1 MVVLERLADAE
12 RNGHR
17 VLAVMRGSA
26 VNQDGASNGL
36 TAPNGPSQQRVIM
49 QALANAKLSPQQIA
63 VVEGHGTGTTLG
75 DPIEAQALLTTYGR
89 NRPADSPLWLGSI
102 KSNIGHTQAAAGV
115 AGVIKMVLAMRH
127 GVLPRT
133 LHVDEPSSQVDWSAG
148 AVSLLTEEVS
158 WQRNGEPRR
167 AGVSSFGISG
177 TNAHVILE
185 EAPPPQEPFRL
196 KDGQRGAENGSVAW
210 VLSGR
215 GEDALVAQAARLAG
229 FLEAGSD
236 LAALDVGL
244 SLAHRPALEHRA
256 VLMGAESEHLREGLA
271 ALARAERAPN
281 VVQGIAAGG
290 GERLAVMFTGQ
301 GAQRVGMGSEL
312 YRSLPAFAEAFDEVC
327 LHMDQHLGRSLRG
340 VVFGEGRETTDTPSE
355 RGLLDD
361 TLFTQASL
369 FALEVAIYRLVESWG
384 LEPDFLI
391 GHSIGELVGAFVAGV
406 FSLEDACRLVAA
418 RGRLMAGLP
427 AGGAMVAVQ
436 ASEEELLPTL
446 EGLEDDVALAG
457 VNGPTA
463 MVISGEETAVLRV
476 AAIWEQQG
484 RKTRQLRVSHAFH
497 SPRMDGML
505 DAFRTVAE
513 DVSFKEP
520 AIPLVSNLTGE
531 ALAGELCTAE
541 YWVRHVREPVRF
553 ADGIRWLDR
562 HGVSSFLEMGP
573 DGVLSGMVD
582 ECLSESLEDR
592 RAVSS
597 VAAPALRG
605 DRPELSTLHRALA
618 QMWVR
623 GCAVD
628 WTAMYDSLDAR
639 QRVELPPYAFQRK
652 HYWLHAARGK
662 GDLASV
668 GQVESEHPLL
678 AAAVR
683 LGGGQGLLFTG
694 RLSLED
700 HPWLRDHAV
709 MGAVLLPGTAFVE
722 LALSA
727 GEEAGLARVEELTIE
742 TPLVLTE
749 HEDAQL
755 QVFVGEMDGEGVRP
769 IAIYSRSSSDA
780 VRGSGD
786 DWVRHASGLLSAGA
800 ALERRGDRRDDFGAL
815 SGSWPPAG
823 ARPMEID
830 HLYDR
835 LAEVGFDYGPEFRA
849 VRGAWS
855 CEGDLF
861 AEVRLSDDRYA
872 EADAF
877 GLHPALLD
885 SAFHVGLVPSSDE
898 ASEDSGPSLPFC
910 WHGVELYTGGAR
922 ALRVRLR
929 AEGAEQYSL
938 LVADQSG
945 EPVASVESL
954 LGRVASTAHI
964 EKAAARDRDS
974 LLTLGWE
981 VHATLQAN
989 AHDSSWAL
997 LSGADDLVEALVQT
1011 GGRLDV
1017 YSGLDAFRDSI
1028 DGGGEVPDCVLFDVA
1043 GKSRSAGAEDL
1054 HAATHEVARSVLSV
1068 VQTWLADER
1077 LASGRLVLLTHGAVA
1092 VQSGEPLVQLEGS
1105 PAWGLVR
1112 SAQAE
1117 HPGRFVLVDTDSQT
1131 ASLHGLLAEIEGAI
1145 ADEESQLAIR
1155 HGVAYAPRLIRIGD
1169 RAPRQDQGLTGV
1181 TPAIDAQAGTVVG
1194 MADGLDTA
1202 FMDAQ
1207 GTVLITG
1214 GTGGLGGALALNLV
1228 IDRGVRHLVLVSRRG
1243 SEAEG
1248 ALELQA
1254 QLQEHGA
1261 HVGIAACDVSDRDQ
1275 LRTVI
1280 ESISAEH
1287 PLRAVVHTAGITDN
1301 ALVDSLTVEQL
1312 EQVLTTKANGALLL
1326 HELTIDHELDAFVL
1340 FSSMAGVTGGP
1351 GQGNYAAANAFLDAL
1366 ACQRRAQGL
1375 PATSL
1380 AWGLWSD
1387 IGMGRSLGEAEMR
1400 RMAGTSSLG
1409 VISPEEGLALFG
1421 PALASGEAVVLP
1433 VRLDRAVLRSEARSG
1448 ALPPL
1453 IRGLA
1458 GVQVRKRSSQSET
1471 LSQRL
1476 AGISGSERTTIV
1488 ENLVRGEVAGV
1499 LGYSSGL
1506 EVDPSATLKDLGFD
1520 SLAAVELRNSLGA
1533 LTGLRLPATL
1543 VFDYPTCVALTG
1555 YLLASL
1561 TDEETSTAP
1570 VVAAVTHT
1578 EEPFAIV
1585 GIGCRYPGGVSSA
1598 EGLWDL
1604 VYRGGDGVSDFPTD
1618 RGWELDALYD
1628 PDPERPGTSYT
1639 REGGFLHDATEFD
1652 AHFFGIGPREAVA
1665 MDPQQRLLLEV
1676 SWEALEDAG
1685 INPLS
1690 LAGSRTGVFTGVMN
1704 HDYGAALVASL
1715 SGGEHEGYL
1724 GTGVAGSVASG
1735 RVAYALGLEGPAMTV
1750 DTACSSS
1757 LVAIHLA
1764 CQALRQGECSLA
1776 LAGGA
1781 SIHSTPGLFVDFSRQ
1796 RALSPDGRCKS
1807 FSAAAD
1813 GAGWSEGVGVLVL
1826 ERLSE
1831 ARRNGHPVLALVRGS
1846 AVNQDGASNGL
1857 TAPNGPSQQRVILQ
1871 ALASAGLTPA
1881 EIDAVEAHG
1890 TGTKLG
1896 DPIEAQALIATY
1908 ARERD
1913 NGRPLWVGSVKS
1925 NIGHALAA
1933 AGAAGVI
1940 KMVMALKH
1948 ESLPKTVHA
1957 QEPSTEIDWSGA
1969 IALLQDDVPWRRN
1982 GRKRRAGVSSFGIS
1996 GTNAHVILEEAPAEL
2011 PSAQSVPTA
2020 EPSQASSDDPAVGL
2034 AALGALPLVVSARGE
2049 AALRAQAERLLT
2061 HMTGSDQSDPLDVG
2075 YSLAVS
2081 RAVLEHRA
2089 VLVCEEREQLL
2100 EDLTALARGNPSAS
2114 VAQGVARAG
2123 GGVAFLFSG
2132 QGSQRVGMGHE
2143 LYRAFP
2149 VFREA
2154 IDEMCVHLD
2163 DHLLEGGEG
2172 HRLLDVLFATP
2183 DSQTAEL
2190 IDRTAYT
2197 QAGLFVLEVA
2207 LFRLLAS
2214 FGLKPSFLLGHSIG
2228 ELAAA
2233 HVSGVFSAQDAC
2245 KLVAA
2250 RGRLMES
2257 LPEGGAMVA
2266 LQASELEVVD
2276 CLEGLEDRVAVAAVN
2291 SPCSIV
2297 LSGAESDILELAS
2310 LWRERDRK
2318 ATLLKVSRAFHSPL
2332 MDGMLEQFREV
2343 AQTIAFSKPSI
2354 PIVSNLTGAVATA
2367 ELLCS
2372 ADYWVRHVREPVRFV
2387 DGVGLLAQRGISCL
2401 VELGPGGVLSAI
2413 SRECLQDPEAELGD
2427 VDSRSESDGKRH
2439 SEQENRR
2446 RVVTVTPL
2454 LREGR
2459 ADGLSL
2465 VQGLASVWVSGVDVD
2480 WGALYTGTT
2489 ARQVTLPSY
2498 AFQRERFWL
2507 GSGPRRTGDVR
2518 GIGLAS
2524 ADHPM
2529 LGAAVEL
2536 PGEGWLFTGRL
2547 SLQEH
2552 SWLADHVVMGKV
2564 LLPGTAFLELALH
2577 VGARVG
2583 CDGVRELVMQAPL
2596 VLGERDGVQLQVR
2609 VGEVDE
2615 SGFRPLSVSSR
2626 VESTVGDV
2634 TVGEDSSEWV
2644 CHAIGSLVAAE
2655 YDGGVEFAGGVDR
2668 DGVVSG
2674 DEGAWPPAGAE
2685 PVSVEDVYDE
2695 LAERGLDYGPVFQGL
2710 ARAWQSGNEVFA
2722 EVLLPDG
2729 EIDRA
2734 SAFGL
2739 HPALLD
2745 AALHTMALAGSVDDS
2760 SSSTEVRLPFSWNDV
2775 KLVGGGASRLRVRI
2789 APVSED
2795 AVSIAVADESGRPVA
2810 SIGSLAVRGVSA
2822 IDFGESNGGQ
2832 PDMFGVEWVEAAVD
2846 VSAAGRGSMMFATC
2860 SVDVCDSV
2868 RSAGFGCE
2876 VFADVESLGEAL
2888 ERGAEF
2894 RTVLLDAGAHGLTD
2908 PGKAARVEVTG
2919 ATVSEQTPSEGMP
2932 HAVKVGLH
2940 SALSSLQAWLLDER
2954 LSECRM
2960 AVVTR
2965 GAVALDV
2972 QEDVSDLVGAAV
2984 WGLARS
2990 AQVENPDRFVLI
3002 DVDGEDSCWEVLGH
3016 ALALDEPQIAL
3027 RRGRAYVAR
3036 LGSVYGDGVLAS
3048 PGDGRAWRLGAG
3060 REGTLESLVLVGS
3073 PEGDGPLAAGEVR
3086 VELRAAGLNFRDVLV
3101 ALGMYPGRASVGGEG
3116 AGVVVEVGEGV
3127 SELALGQRVMG
3138 LMDGA
3143 MGNLAVADARAVA
3156 PVPEAWS
3163 FTQAASAPLAFATAY
3178 HGLVDLA
3185 GLKPGERVLVHAA
3198 AGGVGIAA
3206 AQIARY
3212 LGAEVFGTASPS
3224 KWDVLRALGI
3234 ADTHMASSRTL
3245 DFKRKF
3251 LETTGGEGVDVV
3263 LNSLAGEFVDASLD
3277 LLVKGGRFL
3286 EMGKTDIRDSQALK
3300 GERPGAVYRPFDLM
3314 EAGPQRLH
3322 EILRELVGLFECGA
3336 LELLPLTTWNVR
3348 RARQAFRHMSQGQ
3361 HVGKNVLRLPAT
3373 IGNEGTVL
3381 ITGGTVGL
3389 GALAARHLVVEHGV
3403 RHLLLVSR
3411 RGSRASGVSELV
3423 EELSR
3428 LGAHVSVAECD
3439 VSDRTQVEQLLAGIP
3454 EEHPLDTVIHA
3465 AGVIDDG
3472 VIGSLTP
3479 ERIDRVLAAKVD
3491 GAWNLHELTID
3502 LDLSAFVLFSSVA
3515 ATMGSPGQGNYA
3527 AANAFLD
3534 ALAVRRGALG
3544 LAGTSIAWGLW
3555 AQESD
3560 MTSHLGDIDH
3570 TRMNRMGVLALS
3582 TEEGFALFDAALAA
3596 NEALIVSAR
3605 LDMKALRARARDGE
3619 LHALLREL
3627 VSVRP
3632 RAASGSSHGSLAEL
3646 VAHTAQGQRGP
3657 VVLELVRSETARVLG
3672 HRTPDAV
3679 EAQRPFKEMGF
3690 DSLAGVE
3697 LRNRLAAQT
3706 GMRLPA
3712 TLVFDYPTPEAVAG
3726 YLLEEV
3732 AAQTSAPADGASVD
3746 LEQLQRALSTMSA
3759 KEAQRSG
3766 MADALQ
3772 SILSTWAST
3781 GDASETDEGED
3792 DLSSATDEEIFDL
3805 IDRDLGVS

>member
-1 MVVLERLADAE
+1 MA
-12 RNGHR
+12 
-17 VLAVMRGSA
+17 
-26 VNQDGASNGL
+26 
-36 TAPNGPSQQRVIM
+36 
-49 QALANAKLSPQQIA
+49 
-63 VVEGHGTGTTLG
+63 
-75 DPIEAQALLTTYGR
+75 
-89 NRPADSPLWLGSI
+89 
-102 KSNIGHTQAAAGV
+102 
-115 AGVIKMVLAMRH
+115 
-127 GVLPRT
+127 
-133 LHVDEPSSQVDWSAG
+133 
-148 AVSLLTEEVS
+148 
-158 WQRNGEPRR
+158 RR
-167 AGVSSFGISG
+167 
-177 TNAHVILE
+177 
-185 EAPPPQEPFRL
+185 
-196 KDGQRGAENGSVAW
+196 
-210 VLSGR
+210 
-215 GEDALVAQAARLAG
+215 
-229 FLEAGSD
+229 
-236 LAALDVGL
+236 
-244 SLAHRPALEHRA
+244 
-256 VLMGAESEHLREGLA
+256 
-271 ALARAERAPN
+271 
-281 VVQGIAAGG
+281 
-290 GERLAVMFTGQ
+290 
-301 GAQRVGMGSEL
+301 
-312 YRSLPAFAEAFDEVC
+312 
-327 LHMDQHLGRSLRG
+327 
-340 VVFGEGRETTDTPSE
+340 
-355 RGLLDD
+355 
-361 TLFTQASL
+361 
-369 FALEVAIYRLVESWG
+369 
-384 LEPDFLI
+384 
-391 GHSIGELVGAFVAGV
+391 
-406 FSLEDACRLVAA
+406 
-418 RGRLMAGLP
+418 
-427 AGGAMVAVQ
+427 
-436 ASEEELLPTL
+436 
-446 EGLEDDVALAG
+446 
-457 VNGPTA
+457 
-463 MVISGEETAVLRV
+463 
-476 AAIWEQQG
+476 
-484 RKTRQLRVSHAFH
+484 
-497 SPRMDGML
+497 
-505 DAFRTVAE
+505 
-513 DVSFKEP
+513 
-520 AIPLVSNLTGE
+520 
-531 ALAGELCTAE
+531 
-541 YWVRHVREPVRF
+541 
-553 ADGIRWLDR
+553 
-562 HGVSSFLEMGP
+562 
-573 DGVLSGMVD
+573 
-582 ECLSESLEDR
+582 
-592 RAVSS
+592 
-597 VAAPALRG
+597 
-605 DRPELSTLHRALA
+605 
-618 QMWVR
+618 
-623 GCAVD
+623 
-628 WTAMYDSLDAR
+628 
-639 QRVELPPYAFQRK
+639 
-652 HYWLHAARGK
+652 
-662 GDLASV
+662 
-668 GQVESEHPLL
+668 
-678 AAAVR
+678 
-683 LGGGQGLLFTG
+683 
-694 RLSLED
+694 
-700 HPWLRDHAV
+700 
-709 MGAVLLPGTAFVE
+709 
-722 LALSA
+722 
-727 GEEAGLARVEELTIE
+727 
-742 TPLVLTE
+742 
-749 HEDAQL
+749 
-755 QVFVGEMDGEGVRP
+755 
-769 IAIYSRSSSDA
+769 
-780 VRGSGD
+780 
-786 DWVRHASGLLSAGA
+786 
-800 ALERRGDRRDDFGAL
+800 
-815 SGSWPPAG
+815 
-823 ARPMEID
+823 
-830 HLYDR
+830 
-835 LAEVGFDYGPEFRA
+835 
-849 VRGAWS
+849 
-855 CEGDLF
+855 
-861 AEVRLSDDRYA
+861 
-872 EADAF
+872 
-877 GLHPALLD
+877 
-885 SAFHVGLVPSSDE
+885 
-898 ASEDSGPSLPFC
+898 
-910 WHGVELYTGGAR
+910 
-922 ALRVRLR
+922 
-929 AEGAEQYSL
+929 
-938 LVADQSG
+938 
-945 EPVASVESL
+945 
-954 LGRVASTAHI
+954 
-964 EKAAARDRDS
+964 
-974 LLTLGWE
+974 
-981 VHATLQAN
+981 
-989 AHDSSWAL
+989 
-997 LSGADDLVEALVQT
+997 
-1011 GGRLDV
+1011 
-1017 YSGLDAFRDSI
+1017 
-1028 DGGGEVPDCVLFDVA
+1028 
-1043 GKSRSAGAEDL
+1043 
-1054 HAATHEVARSVLSV
+1054 VLSV

-1092 VQSGEPLVQLEGS
+1092 VQSGEPLVQLEAS

-1131 ASLHGLLAEIEGAI
+1131 ASLHGLLAEIEEAI
-1145 ADEESQLAIR
+1145 AEEESQLAIR
-1155 HGVAYAPRLIRIGD
+1155 HGVAYAPRLIRISD
-1169 RAPRQDQGLTGV
+1169 RAPRQDHALTGV
-1181 TPAIDAQAGTVVG
+1181 TPAIDAQARTVVG

-1202 FMDAQ
+1202 LTDAQ

-1243 SEAEG
+1243 LEAEG

-1261 HVGIAACDVSDRDQ
+1261 HVRIAACDVSDRDE
-1275 LRTVI
+1275 LRAAI

-1287 PLRAVVHTAGITDN
+1287 PLKAVVHTAGITDN
-1301 ALVDSLTVEQL
+1301 ALVDSLTIEQL
-1312 EQVLTTKANGALLL
+1312 EQVLTTKADGALLL

-1387 IGMGRSLGEAEMR
+1387 IGMGRSLGEAEMK
-1400 RMAGTSSLG
+1400 RMAGTASLG
-1409 VISPEEGLALFG
+1409 VISPEEGLAMFG

-1433 VRLDRAVLRSEARSG
+1433 VRLDRAVLRSEAKSG

-1458 GVQVRKRSSQSET
+1458 DVQVRKRSSQSET

-1476 AGISGSERTTIV
+1476 AGISGSERAALV

-1499 LGYSSGL
+1499 VGYSSGL

-1543 VFDYPTCVALTG
+1543 VFDYPTCAALTG
-1555 YLLASL
+1555 YLLDSL
-1561 TDEETSTAP
+1561 TDEETSAAP
-1570 VVAAVTHT
+1570 AVTVVTHT
-1578 EEPFAIV
+1578 DEPLAIV

-1598 EGLWDL
+1598 EGLWEL
-1604 VYRGGDGVSDFPTD
+1604 VSRGGDGVSDFPTD
-1618 RGWELDALYD
+1618 RGWELDELYD

-1685 INPLS
+1685 IDPLS

-1757 LVAIHLA
+1757 LVAMHLA

-1871 ALASAGLTPA
+1871 ALASAGLRPA

-1908 ARERD
+1908 AREREND
-1913 NGRPLWVGSVKS
+1913 RPLWVGSVKS

-1969 IALLQDDVPWRRN
+1969 IALLQDSVPWRRN
-1982 GRKRRAGVSSFGIS
+1982 DRKRRAGVSSFGIS
-1996 GTNAHVILEEAPAEL
+1996 GTNAHVIIEEAPAEL
-2011 PSAQSVPTA
+2011 PSAQSVP
-2020 EPSQASSDDPAVGL
+2020 AVETPRENSEDRAAGVL
-2034 AALGALPLVVSARGE
+2034 ALGALPLVVSARGD
-2049 AALRAQAERLLT
+2049 AALRAQAKRLLT
-2061 HMTGSDQSDPLDVG
+2061 HVAGPDQPDPLDVG

-2089 VLVCEEREQLL
+2089 VLVCDERQQLL
-2100 EDLTALARGNPSAS
+2100 EDLTALAQGNLSGG
-2114 VAQGVARAG
+2114 VAQGIAAPG

-2132 QGSQRVGMGHE
+2132 QGSQRVGMGRE
-2143 LYRAFP
+2143 LYGAFQ

-2154 IDEMCVHLD
+2154 IDEMSVHLD

-2172 HRLLDVLFATP
+2172 HRLLDVLFARP

-2233 HVSGVFSAQDAC
+2233 HVAGVFSVQDAC

-2250 RGRLMES
+2250 RGRLMEN
-2257 LPEGGAMVA
+2257 LPAGGAMVA
-2266 LQASELEVVD
+2266 LQASELEVGD

-2291 SPCSIV
+2291 SPYSTV
-2297 LSGAESDILELAS
+2297 LSGAEPDILELAS

-2332 MDGMLEQFREV
+2332 MDGMLEQFHEV

-2354 PIVSNLTGAVATA
+2354 PIVSNVTGEVATA
-2367 ELLCS
+2367 ELLGS
-2372 ADYWVRHVREPVRFV
+2372 PDYWVRHVREPVRFV
-2387 DGVGLLAQRGISCL
+2387 DGVGLLAQRGVSCL

-2427 VDSRSESDGKRH
+2427 DDSRAESGGKRH
-2439 SEQENRR
+2439 SEQESGRPA
-2446 RVVTVTPL
+2446 VTVTPL

-2465 VQGLASVWVSGVDVD
+2465 VQGLASAWVSGVDVD
-2480 WGALYTGTT
+2480 WGALYRGSA
-2489 ARQVTLPSY
+2489 ARRVRLPSY

-2507 GSGPRRTGDVR
+2507 GSGPRHRGDVR
-2518 GIGLAS
+2518 GVGLAS

-2536 PGEGWLFTGRL
+2536 SGEGWLFTGRL

-2577 VGARVG
+2577 AGARVG
-2583 CDGVRELVMQAPL
+2583 CDVVRELVMQAPL
-2596 VLGERDGVQLQVR
+2596 VLGERDAVQLQVR

-2615 SGFRPLSVSSR
+2615 SGARSLSVSSR
-2626 VESTVGDV
+2626 VESAAGDDF
-2634 TVGEDSSEWV
+2634 TAGEDSSEWI
-2644 CHAIGSLVAAE
+2644 CHALGLLVGGE
-2655 YDGGVEFAGGVDR
+2655 YDGGVKSADGVDR
-2668 DGVVSG
+2668 GGVVAG

-2695 LAERGLDYGPVFQGL
+2695 LAEHGLDYGPAFQGL
-2710 ARAWQSGNEVFA
+2710 ARAWRSGNEVFA

-2734 SAFGL
+2734 GEFGL

-2745 AALHTMALAGSVDDS
+2745 AALHTMALTESFEDAGAS
-2760 SSSTEVRLPFSWNDV
+2760 SEVRLPFSWNDV
-2775 KLVGGGASRLRVRI
+2775 RLVGGGASRLRVRI
-2789 APVSED
+2789 APVSEG

-2822 IDFGESNGGQ
+2822 SDFGESNGGQ
-2832 PDMFGVEWVEAAVD
+2832 SDMFGVEWVEATVD
-2846 VSAAGRGSMMFATC
+2846 VSAAGRRSMMFATC
-2860 SVDVCDSV
+2860 SLDVCDSV

-2876 VFADVESLGEAL
+2876 VFADVGSLGEAL
-2888 ERGAEF
+2888 ERGAEY
-2894 RTVLLDAGAHGLTD
+2894 RTVLLDAGVRGPAD
-2908 PGKAARVEVTG
+2908 PREAG
-2919 ATVSEQTPSEGMP
+2919 AGEDAGTLASGAPLEGMP
-2932 HAVKVGLH
+2932 DAVRMGLH
-2940 SALSSLQAWLLDER
+2940 SVLSSLQAWLLDER
-2954 LSECRM
+2954 FSECRM
-2960 AVVTR
+2960 AVVTQ
-2965 GAVALDV
+2965 GAVAVDV
-2972 QEDVSDLVGAAV
+2972 QEDVSDLVGATV
-2984 WGLARS
+2984 WGLVRS
-2990 AQVENPDRFVLI
+2990 AQAENPDRFVLI
-3002 DVDGEDSCWEVLGH
+3002 DVDGEDSCWEVLSH
-3016 ALALDEPQIAL
+3016 ALHLDEPQIVL
-3027 RRGRAYVAR
+3027 RHGRVYVAR
-3036 LGSVYGDGVLAS
+3036 LGSVYGGGVLAS
-3048 PGDGRAWRLGAG
+3048 PQGGRAWRLGAG
-3060 REGTLESLVLVGS
+3060 LERTLESLALVES
-3073 PEGDGPLAAGEVR
+3073 PEADGPLAAGEVR
-3086 VELRAAGLNFRDVLV
+3086 VEVRAAGLNFRDVLV
-3101 ALGMYPGRASVGGEG
+3101 ALGMYPGEAGVGGEG
-3116 AGVVVEVGEGV
+3116 AGVVVEVGDGV
-3127 SELALGQRVMG
+3127 RELALGQRVMG

-3143 MGNLAVADARAVA
+3143 MGSVAVADARALV
-3156 PVPEAWS
+3156 PVPEPWS
-3163 FTQAASAPLAFATAY
+3163 FAQAASAPLAFATAY

-3185 GLKPGERVLVHAA
+3185 GLKEGERVLVHAA

-3206 AQIARY
+3206 VQIARH
-3212 LGAEVFGTASPS
+3212 LGAEVFGTASPG
-3224 KWDVLRALGI
+3224 KWDFLRALGT

-3245 DFKRKF
+3245 DFRGKF
-3251 LETTGGEGVDVV
+3251 LETTDGEGMDVV

-3277 LLVKGGRFL
+3277 LLVNGGRFL
-3286 EMGKTDIRDSQALK
+3286 EMGKTDIRDAQELEGK
-3300 GERPGAVYRPFDLM
+3300 QPGVVYRAFDLM
-3314 EAGPQRLH
+3314 EAGPQRLQ
-3322 EILRELVGLFECGA
+3322 EILMELVGLFERGA

-3348 RARQAFRHMSQGQ
+3348 RAEQAFRHMSQGQ

-3373 IGNEGTVL
+3373 IGNDGTVL

-3389 GALAARHLVVEHGV
+3389 GALVARHLAVEHGV
-3403 RHLLLVSR
+3403 RNLLLVSR
-3411 RGSRASGVSELV
+3411 RGLRASGVGELV

-3428 LGAHVSVAECD
+3428 LGAHANVVECD
-3439 VSDRTQVEQLLAGIP
+3439 VSDRKQVEQLLAGIP

-3479 ERIDRVLAAKVD
+3479 ERVDRVLAAKVD

-3502 LDLSAFVLFSSVA
+3502 MDLSAFVLFSSVA
-3515 ATMGSPGQGNYA
+3515 ATMGGPGQGNYA

-3534 ALAVRRGALG
+3534 ALAVRRRALG
-3544 LAGTSIAWGLW
+3544 LAGTSIGWGLW
-3555 AQESD
+3555 AQASD
-3560 MTSHLGDIDH
+3560 MTGHLSDIDH
-3570 TRMNRMGVLALS
+3570 TRMNRMGVLPLS
-3582 TEEGFALFDAALAA
+3582 TERGVALFDAALAA

-3605 LDMKALRARARDGE
+3605 LDMKALRVRARDGE
-3619 LHALLREL
+3619 LHTLLSEL
-3627 VSVRP
+3627 ISVRP
-3632 RAASGSSHGSLAEL
+3632 RDASGFSHGSLAEL
-3646 VAHTAQGQRGP
+3646 VAHTAQDRRGP

-3712 TLVFDYPTPEAVAG
+3712 TMVFDYPTPEAVAG
-3726 YLLEEV
+3726 YLLDEV
-3732 AAQTSAPADGASVD
+3732 SAQTSQPAGGASID
-3746 LEQLQRALSTMSA
+3746 LDKLQLTLSGMSA
-3759 KEAQRSG
+3759 EEAQRNG
-3766 MADALQ
+3766 TVAALQ

-3781 GDASETDEGED
+3781 DDASDTEEPED

-3805 IDRDLGVS
+3805 IDRDLEVS